1 MSQGNAQVQKDEHMD
16 FSSGFDLNIEDLNS
30 YFNTD
35 VFQYAQDTVQIV
47 KETSETEDQNVQSDC
62 NSECSRNI

>member
-1 MSQGNAQVQKDEHMD
+1 MNQGNVQVQKDEHME

-35 VFQYAQDTVQIV
+35 VFQDAQDTVQIV
-47 KETSETEDQNVQSDC
+47 QETSETEDQNVQSDC
-62 NSECSRNI
+62 NSKCSRNI

>member
-1 MSQGNAQVQKDEHMD
+1 MK

-35 VFQYAQDTVQIV
+35 VFQDAQDTVQIV
-47 KETSETEDQNVQSDC
+47 QETSETDDQNVQSDC